1 MVRELYQR
9 LREYFNNLPEPTE
22 EERQFIRE
30 LNAGYFPITSVHRD
44 DLEGQGFDVEKIS
57 DDDMQN
63 LAEKMADDYCE
74 QLFWPSMEIIAGEI
88 LSFPKVKT
96 KDIICPKCN
105 SENIRYDIH
114 ESRFHCG
121 ECSLAW
127 DDKLYV
133 LVEFPEDSAIPS
145 IIMQAIG
152 SVMTYGMN
160 LILIQFTS
168 TATAVFGVYF
178 KVQSFVFMP
187 VFGLNNGM
195 VPIVAYNYG
204 AGNRKRVKHVAKLSI
219 IYAVSIMMVGLLVFQ
234 IFPDKLLA
242 MFNASENMLTIGVP
256 ALRII
261 SLSFMFAGFCI
272 VIGSVFQALGN
283 GVYSLAVSVARQLLV
298 LLPAAYLLSLTGKV
312 ENVWWAFPIAELMSL
327 AVTLF
332 FYARI
337 NKKII
342 SKIGENA
349 ADLV

>member
-133 LVEFPEDSAIPS
+133 LVEFPEDRRPSRRRTGTRHGKAGTTGRFTCPRKTISAIPANLPS
-145 IIMQAIG
+145 GRSATGPHAGRTPRNTWGRRAVNPYRMKTG
-152 SVMTYGMN
+152 YG
-160 LILIQFTS
+160 I
-168 TATAVFGVYF
+168 
-178 KVQSFVFMP
+178 
-187 VFGLNNGM
+187 
-195 VPIVAYNYG
+195 
-204 AGNRKRVKHVAKLSI
+204 
-219 IYAVSIMMVGLLVFQ
+219 
-234 IFPDKLLA
+234 
-242 MFNASENMLTIGVP
+242 SEH
-256 ALRII
+256 RH
-261 SLSFMFAGFCI
+261 
-272 VIGSVFQALGN
+272 
-283 GVYSLAVSVARQLLV
+283 
-298 LLPAAYLLSLTGKV
+298 TGCRC
-312 ENVWWAFPIAELMSL
+312 F
-327 AVTLF
+327 
-332 FYARI
+332 
-337 NKKII
+337 
-342 SKIGENA
+342 
-349 ADLV
+349 

>member
-96 KDIICPKCN
+96 KDIICPKCY

-133 LVEFPEDSAIPS
+133 LVEFPEDSAPFEEEGTGYPAWES
-145 IIMQAIG
+145 G
-152 SVMTYGMN
+152 D
-160 LILIQFTS
+160 
-168 TATAVFGVYF
+168 
-178 KVQSFVFMP
+178 
-187 VFGLNNGM
+187 NG
-195 VPIVAYNYG
+195 G
-204 AGNRKRVKHVAKLSI
+204 
-219 IYAVSIMMVGLLVFQ
+219 
-234 IFPDKLLA
+234 
-242 MFNASENMLTIGVP
+242 
-256 ALRII
+256 ALRARGRLYPPYRQI
-261 SLSFMFAGFCI
+261 SRAGE
-272 VIGSVFQALGN
+272 VLPGRM
-283 GVYSLAVSVARQLLV
+283 LAG
-298 LLPAAYLLSLTGKV
+298 LPEIHGDEGL
-312 ENVWWAFPIAELMSL
+312 
-327 AVTLF
+327 
-332 FYARI
+332 
-337 NKKII
+337 
-342 SKIGENA
+342 
-349 ADLV
+349 

>member
-127 DDKLYV
+127 DDKLYA
-133 LVEFPEDSAIPS
+133 LVEFPEESAPFEEEGTGYP
-145 IIMQAIG
+145 AWG
-152 SVMTYGMN
+152 S
-160 LILIQFTS
+160 
-168 TATAVFGVYF
+168 
-178 KVQSFVFMP
+178 
-187 VFGLNNGM
+187 
-195 VPIVAYNYG
+195 
-204 AGNRKRVKHVAKLSI
+204 
-219 IYAVSIMMVGLLVFQ
+219 
-234 IFPDKLLA
+234 
-242 MFNASENMLTIGVP
+242 
-256 ALRII
+256 
-261 SLSFMFAGFCI
+261 
-272 VIGSVFQALGN
+272 
-283 GVYSLAVSVARQLLV
+283 
-298 LLPAAYLLSLTGKV
+298 
-312 ENVWWAFPIAELMSL
+312 
-327 AVTLF
+327 
-332 FYARI
+332 
-337 NKKII
+337 
-342 SKIGENA
+342 GENGA
-349 ADLV
+349 LYVPEEDYITRVRDNILKSKEQKNIQPTKGGHKMVTCQNYVSLFYRQITSCPSDGGIS